1 MSTHQFYIKEERL
14 SECKKMIRTLKSAR
28 FVQNPFKTGKQYS
41 ICVSFGNINDGN
53 KMDELLA
60 KWYIE
65 DNQKI
70 KKENLFQKIKK
81 YFKNL

>member
-1 MSTHQFYIKEERL
+1 MITHQFYIKEERL
-14 SECKKMIRTLKSAR
+14 SECKKIIRSIKTAR
-28 FVQNPFKTGKQYS
+28 FLQNPFKIGNKYS
-41 ICVSFGNINDGN
+41 IFVSFGNDSDSN

-70 KKENLFQKIKK
+70 ERKNIFQKIKDLLK
-81 YFKNL
+81 